1 MKEVWNKKWK
11 KILIW
16 ASAYLSF
23 IAFAFVGGYVL
34 VKSEDDELKKTT
46 KNALIVTL
54 ICTAV
59 SAILSVFYNIASL
72 SSGYYSSWAYD
83 FYRITSNLVNIAKI
97 AVYAGIIIK
106 ILLNKEKTNEV
117 KKEIQNE
124 EIV

>member
-1 MKEVWNKKWK
+1 M
-11 KILIW
+11 
-16 ASAYLSF
+16 
-23 IAFAFVGGYVL
+23 
-34 VKSEDDELKKTT
+34 
-46 KNALIVTL
+46 IVTL

-97 AVYAGIIIK
+97 AVYTGIIIK